1 MALSTEDRRKIWQ
14 VMELMDQV
22 HKNQL
27 PPISQDAKDARDK
40 LEKVLERANYQSRVP
55 SRF

>member
-1 MALSTEDRRKIWQ
+1 MALSTDDKRKIWQ
-14 VMELMDQV
+14 VMELMDV
-22 HKNQL
+22 LHKNQL
-27 PPISQDAKDARDK
+27 PPISMDAKEARDK